1 MSRQIVVLS
10 NDISDF
16 RDSASSFKE
25 DKDFLG
31 DKPQGQQQRGSKK
44 VDNDKDVRVP
54 AVRDSKIITFM
65 VNAKLAVKNLL
76 TVSTKVALV
85 ENGQNVSIK
94 KI

>member
-1 MSRQIVVLS
+1 MPN
-10 NDISDF
+10 NDISDL

-31 DKPQGQQQRGSKK
+31 DKPQGQQQHGSKK
-44 VDNDKDVRVP
+44 VDNDKDVRVL

-65 VNAKLAVKNLL
+65 ANAKLAVKKLL
-76 TVSTKVALV
+76 TASTKVALM
-85 ENGQNVSIK
+85 ENGQDMSIK